1 LGKIISSYIFPHPPI
16 IIPEI
21 GKGEEKNAINTV
33 DAVYKAAEAIK
44 KDKPTTIVLT
54 TPHGPV
60 FQDYIYIS
68 TDNELSGSLKKF
80 GNDNIKLNFKN
91 NVALIEKIIKYSQT
105 EGISAGGLDEKL
117 IKKYSISKSL
127 DHGAIVPLYFINK
140 IFSDFKLVHI
150 SIAGLSFSELY
161 KFGMCIRNAVN
172 DMEEQV
178 VFLASGD
185 MSHKLSPSSPNG
197 YSEKGKEFDELLIK
211 SFNDLDIK
219 ALLNIDEGLCESAG
233 ECGLRSFIMMFG
245 ALDGYEVKP
254 HVYSYEGPFGVGYP
268 VAKFEVGSKDPER
281 QVLKQVNEENEL
293 KLKNT
298 RSTEDEYVNLA
309 RKALE
314 TYVTDKKILGA
325 PKALPN
331 EMLEEKAGAFVSI
344 KKHGQLRGCIGT
356 TGPTRKNIAEEIIN
370 NAISSGTRDPRFNSI
385 EASELDSLV
394 YSVDILKEPEPIN
407 TIEELDVIKYGVI
420 VRHGARSGLLL
431 PNLEGVDTPEQQV
444 SISLQKAG
452 IRPEEEYTMERFE
465 VIRHL

>member
-1 LGKIISSYIFPHPPI
+1 MGKIISSYIFPHPPI

-21 GKGEEKNAINTV
+21 GKGEEKSAINTV
-33 DAVYKAAEAIK
+33 NAVYQAAEAIK

-54 TPHGPV
+54 TPHGAV

-68 TDNELSGSLKKF
+68 TDDELSGSLKKF
-80 GNDNIKLNFKN
+80 GNDSIRLNFKN
-91 NVALIEKIIKYSQT
+91 NIALIEKIIKYSQA
-105 EGISAGGLDEKL
+105 EGIPAGGLDEKL
-117 IKKYSISKSL
+117 IKKYSVSKGL

-140 IFSDFKLVHI
+140 IFSNFKLVHI
-150 SIAGLSFSELY
+150 SIAGLPFHELY
-161 KFGMCIRNAVN
+161 KFGMNIANAIK

-197 YSEKGKEFDELLIK
+197 YNEKGKEFDELLIK
-211 SFNDLDIK
+211 SFNNLDIK
-219 ALLNIDEGLCESAG
+219 ALLNIDEEFCETAG

-245 ALDGYEVKP
+245 ALDGYEAKP
-254 HVYSYEGPFGVGYP
+254 QVYSYEGPFGVGYS
-268 VAKFEVGSKDPER
+268 VAKFDVGSEKPER
-281 QVLKQVNEENEL
+281 QILRQLDEEREL
-293 KLKNT
+293 KLRNI
-298 RSTEDEYVNLA
+298 RSAEDEYVNLA

-314 TYVTDKKILGA
+314 TYITEKKILSV

-356 TGPTRKNIAEEIIN
+356 TSPTRQNIAEEIIN
-370 NAISSGTRDPRFNSI
+370 NAISSGIRDPRFNPV
-385 EASELDSLV
+385 EAHELDSLV
-394 YSVDILKEPEPIN
+394 YSVDILKESEPIA
-407 TIEELDVIKYGVI
+407 TIDELDVVKYGVI
-420 VRHGARSGLLL
+420 VRSGTRTGLLL

-452 IRPEEEYTMERFE
+452 IKSGEEYKMERFE
-465 VIRHL
+465 VVRHK